1 MRGDSADV
9 GESAQDLAPC
19 GSSDDRS
26 AGNRRSRGSLED
38 RISAALCRAYARE
51 DRRLHGAPVAIAQTL
66 VTRGLAC
73 IVSRG
78 RYERY
83 ALSAEGELQ
92 AAELTRGLL
101 ARRGRSSTPALPLQS
116 GPLAVKAALYD
127 RLVDFLAG
135 PRSSAGTL
143 NLDFP
148 ADEVLTS
155 GLRVKI
161 ERCGPGKLLLHVVR
175 SK

>member
-1 MRGDSADV
+1 
-9 GESAQDLAPC
+9 
-19 GSSDDRS
+19 
-26 AGNRRSRGSLED
+26 
-38 RISAALCRAYARE
+38 
-51 DRRLHGAPVAIAQTL
+51 
-66 VTRGLAC
+66 
-73 IVSRG
+73 
-78 RYERY
+78 
-83 ALSAEGELQ
+83 
-92 AAELTRGLL
+92 
-101 ARRGRSSTPALPLQS
+101 
-116 GPLAVKAALYD
+116 VKAALYD

-135 PRSSAGTL
+135 SLSAAGTL